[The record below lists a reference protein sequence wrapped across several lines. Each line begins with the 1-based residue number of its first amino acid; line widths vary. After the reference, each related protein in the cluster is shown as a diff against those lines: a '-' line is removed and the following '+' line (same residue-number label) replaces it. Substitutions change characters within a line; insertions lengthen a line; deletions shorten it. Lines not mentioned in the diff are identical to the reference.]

1 MSMEEKKYEQLV
13 REEIHTLKPY
23 IPGKPIEEV
32 KKEYGLE
39 QIIKL
44 ASNENPLGVSEKVK
58 KAVLDDID
66 NIYRYPD
73 GGCRIIKKPL
83 AKKLGITED
92 MLLFGNGSDGLLKVI
107 GETFFSKGDQVVIS
121 DPTFVE
127 YIFVSNLMGA
137 ELKRVKMDPYNQD
150 IKGIIEMVTG
160 KTKMVFLTS
169 PHNPAGTIIKDKDL
183 KYLLDSIPANV
194 LVVLDEAYYEYVQ
207 DEEYPDVLEYI
218 NKGYPIIALR
228 TFSKAY
234 GLAGLRIGYAI
245 ADQKLISLLSK
256 AREPFNVNR
265 VSQIAARAALEDEE
279 FLKRAVEVNE
289 TGKKYLYKELE
300 ARNINYVPTE
310 SNFILVNIGMD
321 SMEVFSK
328 LLKNGVIIRPGKPL
342 GYPEHIRL
350 TIGLPEENKIFINS
364 IDKLLAE

>member
-1 MSMEEKKYEQLV
+1 MVIIKNKYDQLV

-32 KKEYGLE
+32 KKEYGLDH
-39 QIIKL
+39 ITKL
-44 ASNENPLGVSEKVK
+44 ASNENPLGVSERVK
-58 KAVLDDID
+58 KAVAEELD
-66 NIYRYPD
+66 NMFRYPD
-73 GGCRIIKKPL
+73 GGCRIIKKSL
-83 AKKLGITED
+83 ADKLRITED

-107 GETFFSKGDQVVIS
+107 GEAFINKGDQVVIS

-137 ELKRVKMDPYNQD
+137 EIKRVKMVSYNQD
-150 IKGIIEMVTG
+150 IKKLIEMVTN
-160 KTKMVFLTS
+160 KTKIVFLTS
-169 PHNPAGTIIKDKDL
+169 PHNPAGTIIKDKEL
-183 KYLLDSIPANV
+183 KYFMESIPSDV
-194 LVVLDEAYYEYVQ
+194 LVILDEAYYEYVQ

-218 NKGYPIIALR
+218 KEGYPIIALR

-245 ADQKLISLLSK
+245 GEAGLIGLLSK

-265 VSQIAARAALEDEE
+265 ISQIAARAALEDEN

-289 TGKKYLYKELE
+289 EGKKYLYKELE
-300 ARNINYVPTE
+300 ARNIDYVPTE
-310 SNFILVNIGMD
+310 SNFILVNIEQD
-321 SMEVFSK
+321 SIEVFNK
-328 LLKNGVIIRPGKPL
+328 LLKMGVIIRPGKPL
-342 GYPEHIRL
+342 GYPGHIRV
-350 TIGLPEENKIFINS
+350 TIGLAEENKIFLNS